1 MQHTNTSYQGYPSY
15 PAAQGYH
22 QPAQQPIYHVGPSP
36 LMNQQTTNLLAK
48 AGEVMTSVLN
58 AGQSP
63 IAYDKPAGYVR
74 PVAPPSI
81 FNFDF
86 SDRSWNLFGGNR
98 TVVHHHHHAQDTR
111 TEKEREKEKERQD
124 NLIIGVV
131 SVVAGFVLM
140 FFLGKAYAQ
149 NEDLQDDILGYSNLK
164 SQWNQNKAYYDPRY
178 ASILDGVTFHVDR
191 IMQRRESNK
200 THTMALLLFGL
211 IAAGSGLA
219 GAVFNIKEA
228 KKGAVVLG
236 VVTVAL
242 ALFKAGYN
250 YFSNGEK
257 KDAQNIQRALFETK
271 HYISSY
277 PGVVPATRG

>member
-1 MQHTNTSYQGYPSY
+1 MNTDSTFPGYPST
-15 PAAQGYH
+15 QGHRSTPSYY
-22 QPAQQPIYHVGPSP
+22 QPVPPPPVYVMSTPE
-36 LMNQQTTNLLAK
+36 MNQQTTNLLAK
-48 AGEVMTSVLN
+48 AGEIMTSVLN
-58 AGQSP
+58 TGQSP
-63 IAYDKPAGYVR
+63 IGYDKPAGYVR

-98 TVVHHHHHAQDTR
+98 TAVHHHHHAQDTR

-131 SVVAGFVLM
+131 SVVAGFALM
-140 FFLGKAYAQ
+140 FLFGKACAQ
-149 NEDLQDDILGYSNLK
+149 NEDLKDDILGYSYLK
-164 SQWNQNKAYYDPRY
+164 SQWNQNKPYYNPAY
-178 ASILDGVTFHVDR
+178 ASILDRVTYHVDR

-211 IAAGSGLA
+211 IAAGSGLV

-250 YFSNGEK
+250 YFSNRDK
-257 KDAQNIQRALFETK
+257 KDALQIQTALFETSP
-271 HYISSY
+271 YTCY
-277 PGVVPATRG
+277 PRVIPAGR